1 MGRRQAALLVLDAVV
16 NLTLG
21 ILLAFFPTSFAEVVG
36 VPLALPPFY
45 ASVLGAVLIGIGL
58 ALLVE
63 RFRPWSGFR
72 GLGLGGAICI
82 NVCGAGALVV
92 CLISG
97 ALEVPLRGYVFL
109 WAVALVVLGLSALEL
124 LAYLRDSGR

>member
-1 MGRRQAALLVLDAVV
+1 MRRRQAALLVLDAIV
-16 NLTLG
+16 NLALG

-82 NVCGAGALVV
+82 NVCGAGALVIW
-92 CLISG
+92 LISG
-97 ALEVPLRGYVFL
+97 ALEMPLSGYAFL
-109 WAVALVVLGLSALEL
+109 WAVGLVVLGLSVLEL
-124 LAYLRDSGR
+124 VAYLQGSAR